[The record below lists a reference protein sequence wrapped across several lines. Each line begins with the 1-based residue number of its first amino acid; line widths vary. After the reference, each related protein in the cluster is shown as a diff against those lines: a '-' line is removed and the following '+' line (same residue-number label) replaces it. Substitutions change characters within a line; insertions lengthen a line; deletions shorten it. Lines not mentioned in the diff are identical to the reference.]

1 MSSPKRSP
9 PLPEPPVH
17 TADSPGALEAVIAG
31 LVPHGTRVAA
41 RRTEPSVLT
50 LIDES
55 ERRTV
60 AGAVTSRQH
69 DFAAGRWC
77 AHRTLAALGAD
88 VAVIA
93 RGRRG
98 EPLWPEGFTGSISHT
113 DGIAAAIAAPAAVG
127 SLGLDIEVAG
137 AVTDD
142 LWDHVLTAHEQS
154 RCAASADPQ
163 LAASR
168 LFGIKEAAFKAL
180 YPLVHREI
188 DFLDAVVDDD
198 GSAVHVAVPHVSA
211 SIEVC
216 ASFTGRLVVAVARA
230 DAGAYSV

>member
-17 TADSPGALEAVIAG
+17 TVDGPGALETVIAG

-41 RRTEPSVLT
+41 RCTEPSLLP

-60 AGAVTSRQH
+60 AGAVPSRQH

-88 VAVIA
+88 VDVIA

-98 EPLWPEGFTGSISHT
+98 EPLWPGGFTGSISHT
-113 DGIAAAIAAPAAVG
+113 DGM
-127 SLGLDIEVAG
+127 
-137 AVTDD
+137 
-142 LWDHVLTAHEQS
+142 
-154 RCAASADPQ
+154 
-163 LAASR
+163 
-168 LFGIKEAAFKAL
+168 
-180 YPLVHREI
+180 
-188 DFLDAVVDDD
+188 
-198 GSAVHVAVPHVSA
+198 
-211 SIEVC
+211 
-216 ASFTGRLVVAVARA
+216 FTGRLVVAVARA
-230 DAGAYSV
+230 DAGAYPS